1 MTAVGSMDQ
10 ATDPQSVASLKA
22 RWRTVRGVL
31 LDEKW
36 LVAIVLWIPFLVLI
50 WRAVKF
56 SWGLPPFP
64 ADSWSYYELSRS
76 FPADPMHLH
85 VFRSYITTEPYSA
98 SFPPLWPLSIAIVD
112 GLTRADYRSGQLAG
126 VVFYVIA
133 AAFLDRAGYRWFSI
147 RGLGPAAFLVLFIF
161 TPSLQE
167 MVSAAPIALT
177 VMLITALLMVM
188 SNPWPL
194 SNRQCGWLGVAGG
207 MLMLTRFDTA
217 AFVVSLPLLLGWLGA
232 LRRAGLV
239 RAYSALLLSVSPW
252 IVYSLARFGTPFASD
267 NSRVAMAVPKTFVLD
282 YWPDGVPTATS
293 DLGGWFSRVREL
305 AGQFWHLTWRVIDE
319 AQTPGI
325 LVLAAAIVVMYS
337 LARAK
342 LSTSGRGQLLGPV
355 VAAQLRT
362 IGAHRAVRTMAAVTL
377 LQYVA
382 LGAALSTSG
391 YLQPRYFVV
400 TVLLVDLTL
409 IAVVLA
415 APAKPPLGT
424 AVACVGLLWLGYLRF
439 YSMERSVPLIEGYPF
454 TPAISLP
461 FDDVYALATC
471 VTDQDRVFFARDAGE
486 GYMFGAITEGKG
498 AMEPSNWSRL
508 SDEQRERFF
517 RDYAITRVFV
527 SPAAF
532 SSASKRM
539 GIARQLAASAGVPP
553 EHVQEVCT
561 AGLYTV
567 QPLQD

>member
-10 ATDPQSVASLKA
+10 ATGTASVARLAPS
-22 RWRTVRGVL
+22 WRAMRRVL

-36 LVAIVLWIPFLVLI
+36 LVAVVLWIPFLVLI

-56 SWGLPPFP
+56 SWGLPPYP

-112 GLTRADYRSGQLAG
+112 GLTGADYRSGQLAG
-126 VVFYVIA
+126 LIYYVVA
-133 AAFLDRAGYRWFSI
+133 AAFLDRAGYRWFSL

-177 VMLITALLMVM
+177 VMLVSALLMVM

-194 SNRQCGWLGVAGG
+194 TNRQCGWLGVAGG
-207 MLMLTRFDTA
+207 LLMLTRFDTA
-217 AFVVSLPLLLGWLGA
+217 AFVVPLPLVLAWLGA
-232 LRRAGLV
+232 LRRAGLA
-239 RAYSALLLSVSPW
+239 RAYGLLVLAASPW
-252 IVYSLARFGTPFASD
+252 IVYSLTRFGTPFASD

-282 YWPDGVPTATS
+282 YWPDGVPTVMS
-293 DLGGWFSRVREL
+293 DPGGWFGRVREL
-305 AGQFWHLTWRVIDE
+305 AGQFWHLTWRVMDE

-325 LVLAAAIVVMYS
+325 LVLVAAIVVVHS
-337 LARAK
+337 VARAK
-342 LSTSGRGQLLGPV
+342 LSTSGRSKAFRAV
-355 VAAQLRT
+355 VAEQLRT
-362 IGAHRAVRTMAAVTL
+362 IGARRAVRTLAAVTL
-377 LQYVA
+377 LQYLA

-409 IAVVLA
+409 IAAVLA
-415 APAKPPLGT
+415 APAKPPLG
-424 AVACVGLLWLGYLRF
+424 APVACVGLLLLGALRF

-454 TPAISLP
+454 TTAIALP

-471 VTDQDRVFFARDAGE
+471 VTDQDRIFFARDAGE
-486 GYMFGAITEGKG
+486 GYMFGAVTEGKG

-508 SDEQRERFF
+508 TDEQRERFF
-517 RDYAITRVFV
+517 RDYGITRVFV
-527 SPAAF
+527 SP
-532 SSASKRM
+532 SAVRSATNRM
-539 GIARQLAASAGVPP
+539 GIALQLAASASIPP
-553 EHVQEVCT
+553 GHVQEVCT

-567 QPLQD
+567 QPLQE